1 MGNVLESHIMRP
13 ARQFDQQQIGQRVA
27 DARIESE
34 LTQADLA
41 TAVGLDRTAVAKI
54 EAGARK
60 ISAVE
65 LARIAGVLG
74 RPLEWFVAELPEAV
88 VSRRSA
94 PGAQHSLRLDRAVEK
109 VASDVEFLVELGIL
123 SPVATDVRLAPP
135 RDMLA
140 AERAADRVRAGLD
153 LPSGSLLEIVEAA
166 ERLGVLSFALS
177 LGEDGG
183 DGAYV
188 SIGDFGVAVVNGD
201 TEPGRRRFTLAHE
214 IGHHV
219 FADEYA
225 TDLSIA
231 ELGSETERRIN
242 AFAIHLLLPRASV
255 TARWRRGDGGFREK
269 AIRLGVEYRVSWS
282 ALCHQL
288 RDFGLVDE
296 TEHRELMASP
306 PTRADYLELG
316 MGFVEELYPP
326 TVPTGYAR
334 AVLGGY
340 RSGKLGA
347 NRTID
352 LLWGSIAAEDL
363 PELAPLPREAFQR
376 DFDPLP

>member
-1 MGNVLESHIMRP
+1 MRA
-13 ARQFDQQQIGQRVA
+13 ARQFDQRQLGQRVA
-27 DARIESE
+27 DARIESG

-41 TAVGLDRTAVAKI
+41 TAVGLDRTAVAKV

-65 LARIAGVLG
+65 LARLAEVLG
-74 RPLEWFVAELPEAV
+74 RPLEWFVAELPDAV

-109 VASDVEFLVELGIL
+109 VASDVEFLVEQAIL
-123 SPVATDVRLAPP
+123 NPVATGPRLTSP
-135 RDMLA
+135 RDLA
-140 AERAADRVRAGLD
+140 GAERAGEQVRAALHLD
-153 LPSGSLLEIVEAA
+153 DGPLLEIGAAA
-166 ERLGVLSFALS
+166 ERLGVLSFSLS
-177 LGEDGG
+177 LGEHGG

-188 SIGDFGVAVVNGD
+188 SIDDFGVAVVNGD

-225 TDLSIA
+225 TDLSLA
-231 ELGSETERRIN
+231 DLGSETERRIN
-242 AFAIHLLLPRASV
+242 GFAIHLLLPRAAV
-255 TARWRRGDGGFREK
+255 TARWRGGGQSREK

-288 RDFGLVDE
+288 RSFGLVDE
-296 TEHRELMASP
+296 SEHRELIASP

-316 MGFVEELYPP
+316 MGFVEELHPP

-376 DFDPLP
+376 DFDLLP